1 MHPRTDFSELMKQEF
16 GFNHRQ
22 RRLGPEPVMLRRDKP
37 TRESWP
43 LSKLP

>member
-1 MHPRTDFSELMKQEF
+1 MQPRTDFSELMKQEF

-22 RRLGPEPVMLRRDKP
+22 RRLGPEPVMLRCDKP
-37 TRESWP
+37 IGESRP